1 MSQDLLTA
9 MQENMQ
15 RFSKGQRRIAQYM
28 LEHQDEAAF
37 LTAGKLGKK
46 VGVSESTAVR
56 FAVDLGFD
64 GYPGMQK
71 AMQELAL
78 GRLSAGP
85 ALAVQE
91 EKKDHQ
97 DFLLNV
103 IQSDMQMLRKAGDA
117 VDRTAF
123 QAAADAL
130 SNARRVYVIGVQ
142 RAAPVAHFLGND
154 LKLSLPDVHTV
165 TVSGFTEL
173 FEQIVDVNQD
183 DVVVVISFSQQISSV
198 VRAVAYCRSNAATV
212 ISVTDQQESTLAKIA
227 DHLISVGDCQ
237 ESPVVSMSVANAL
250 CMAVSS
256 RRAQELQRKREK
268 LAQIYEQFRVY
279 EEWDVKI

>member
-15 RFSKGQRRIAQYM
+15 RFSKGQRRIAQFM
-28 LEHQDEAAF
+28 LEHRDEAAF

-46 VGVSESTAVR
+46 VGVSESTVVR

-85 ALAVQE
+85 VLAVQE
-91 EKKDHQ
+91 EKTDRQ

-103 IQSDMQMLRKAGDA
+103 IQSDMQMLRKAGDD

-123 QAAADAL
+123 QASADAL
-130 SNARRVYVIGVQ
+130 SNARRIYVIGVQ
-142 RAAPVAHFLGND
+142 RAAPVAYFLGND
-154 LKLSLPDVHTV
+154 LKLLIPDVHILTD
-165 TVSGFTEL
+165 SGIAEL
-173 FEQIVDVNQD
+173 FEQIVDVNQN
-183 DVVVVISFSQQISSV
+183 DVVVAISFSQQSRSV
-198 VRAVAYCRSNAATV
+198 VQAVAYCRNNGATV
-212 ISVTDQQESTLAKIA
+212 ISMTDQQESALAKIA
-227 DHLISVGDCQ
+227 DHLIYAGDCQ
-237 ESPVVSMSVANAL
+237 ESPVVPMSVANAL
-250 CMAVSS
+250 CMAISS
-256 RRAQELQRKREK
+256 RRERELQRKREK